1 MLSNSCYHPHLP
13 LEVKEA
19 TVSQRLVLAPG
30 IMNLQALRIS
40 LALDTEIVPCFLPK
54 ALHEW
59 KDAYTQA
66 NTVLQPVF
74 LITLLNK
81 L

>member
-19 TVSQRLVLAPG
+19 TVNQRLVLAPG
-30 IMNLQALRIS
+30 IMNLLALRIS
-40 LALDTEIVPCFLPK
+40 LAPGMRIILCFSPR
-54 ALHEW
+54 ALHGW

-66 NTVLQPVF
+66 NTELQPVF
-74 LITLLNK
+74 LITPPNK